1 MPPHKA
7 LPTQLLA
14 APKQIKDMDS
24 LQIQGFGTVP
34 SLYHQ
39 CVIFARGI
47 PGFGMLLVQLF
58 PVKIGILNFL
68 SHTLEYTKLARAISG
83 IPRLHEPMCAS
94 YSSGFSMFEQP
105 LRMH

>member
-1 MPPHKA
+1 MSA
-7 LPTQLLA
+7 AYTAVVLA
-14 APKQIKDMDS
+14 
-24 LQIQGFGTVP
+24 LQIQGVGGLVQYQGYTTSVG
-34 SLYHQ
+34 
-39 CVIFARGI
+39 FARGI